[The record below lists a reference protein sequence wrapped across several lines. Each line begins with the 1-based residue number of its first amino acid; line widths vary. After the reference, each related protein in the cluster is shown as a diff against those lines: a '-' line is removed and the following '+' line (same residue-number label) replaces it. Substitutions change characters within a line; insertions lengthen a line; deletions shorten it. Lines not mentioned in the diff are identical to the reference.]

1 MPQGRKGFLYRLIHS
16 PAEFKIQVF
25 FILFFLELVAY
36 TVLFHYLYPILE
48 GKSITWPKALLFVM
62 ETITTTG
69 YGELMPFQNDL
80 TVVFTLIM
88 MITGITII
96 FMVVPLLIAPYLSS
110 ILQTSP
116 PQKTP
121 HKVKD
126 HVVIVGYG
134 ELARAL
140 IESLMISD
148 LEIVIIDDDEQTVR
162 EAAKRHRNRIFT
174 VWGDYGNPS
183 TWSGGWLQYA
193 SNVIVCE
200 DERTT
205 ATIILGIREQ
215 TPGRIIAVVDKL
227 SFDRYLR
234 DAGAEYVLSPKHVT
248 GRMLARHA
256 ELTAPHIAPIDLLSG
271 SEQILLDSISSY
283 EGVLR
288 IVHIPIMTGTKAAG
302 KTLKDLELFDKYGVY
317 TLFLA
322 RGGRFVFHPGEDEII
337 DYSSGLFLIGS
348 RDRIPE
354 MIEKEFVSLDGGKNV
369 AIIAGY
375 GDVGRA
381 AYHELTGRGISC
393 TVIDQ
398 KRWEAEG
405 VVGNAEDEDVLKQAG
420 IEEARYCMI
429 ALNDDDINIFT
440 TLMARDINP
449 GIRILARANEPGSV
463 EKLYRAGADYVAL
476 LPTIGGQVIGRVVL
490 SDIVQVIL
498 DLPFDHKVVK
508 KHMMKKPGITVEWLE
523 KKTGARIIG
532 IEGGEKA
539 IVKPMPDE
547 TISEGDSVIATGTI
561 SQLKKFI
568 RLC

>member
-1 MPQGRKGFLYRLIHS
+1 MVRSRKGFLYRLIHS
-16 PAEFKIQVF
+16 PAEFKIRVF
-25 FILFFLELVAY
+25 FLLFFLEMAAY
-36 TVLFHYLYPILE
+36 TILFYYLYPILE
-48 GKSITWPKALLFVM
+48 GKSITWPKSLLFVL

-80 TVVFTLIM
+80 TVIFTIIM

-96 FMVVPLLIAPYLSS
+96 FTIVPLLIAPYLSS

-121 HKVKD
+121 HKLKD
-126 HVVIVGYG
+126 HVVIIGYG
-134 ELARAL
+134 ELATSL

-148 LEIVIIDDDEQTVR
+148 LEIVIIDDDEHTIIEV
-162 EAAKRHRNRIFT
+162 AKKHRNRVFT
-174 VWGDYGNPS
+174 VWGDYSNPA
-183 TWSGGWLQYA
+183 TWSGGWLKYA

-200 DERTT
+200 DERTA

-256 ELTAPHIAPIDLLSG
+256 ELTAHHTVPIDLSG
-271 SEQILLDSISSY
+271 SDQILLDSISSY
-283 EGVLR
+283 EGILR
-288 IVHIPIMTGTKAAG
+288 IIHIPIMPGTKAAG
-302 KTLKDLELFDKYGVY
+302 KTLQELDLINRYGFY

-322 RGGRFVFHPGEDEII
+322 RGGKFVFHPGDDELI
-337 DYSSGLFLIGS
+337 DYSSGLFLIG
-348 RDRIPE
+348 RIDKIPE
-354 MIEKEFVSLDGGKNV
+354 MVENEFVSGDTGKNIAV
-369 AIIAGY
+369 IAGF

-381 AYHELTGRGISC
+381 AYQDLTSRGISC
-393 TVIDQ
+393 IVIDQ
-398 KRWEAEG
+398 KKQKAEG
-405 VVGNAEDEDVLKQAG
+405 VVGNAEDEDVLLEAN
-420 IEEARYCMI
+420 ISEARYCLI

-440 TLMARDINP
+440 TLMARDMNP
-449 GIRILARANEPGSV
+449 AIRILARANEPVSV

-476 LPTIGGQVIGRVVL
+476 LPSIGGQVIGRVVL

-498 DLPFDHKVVK
+498 DLPFDHKVVR
-508 KHMMKKPGITVEWLE
+508 KHMMKNSGMNIGWLE
-523 KKTGARIIG
+523 KKTGAMIIG
-532 IEGGEKA
+532 MEGGSRA
-539 IVKPMPDE
+539 IVKPRPEEVMM
-547 TISEGDSVIATGTI
+547 EGDFLIATGTI
-561 SQLKKFI
+561 DQLKKFI

>member
-1 MPQGRKGFLYRLIHS
+1 MAHGRKGFLYRLIHS
-16 PAEFKIQVF
+16 PAEFKIRVF
-25 FILFFLELVAY
+25 FLLFFLEIVAY

-48 GKSITWPKALLFVM
+48 EKSITWPKALLFVM

-69 YGELMPFQNDL
+69 YGDLMPFENDL
-80 TVVFTLIM
+80 TVIFTIIM
-88 MITGITII
+88 MITGIIII
-96 FMVVPLLIAPYLSS
+96 FMIVPLLIAPYLSS
-110 ILQTSP
+110 ILQTTP

-126 HVVIVGYG
+126 HVVIIGYG

-140 IESLMISD
+140 IESLLISD
-148 LEIVIIDDDEQTVR
+148 LEIVIIDDDILTVR
-162 EAAKRHRNRIFT
+162 EAAKKHRNRIYT
-174 VWGDYGNPS
+174 VWGDYSNPS
-183 TWSGGWLQYA
+183 TWSGCWLQYA

-256 ELTAPHIAPIDLLSG
+256 ELTSPHIAPMDLMSG
-271 SEQILLDSISSY
+271 TDQMLIDSISSY

-288 IVHIPIMTGTKAAG
+288 IVHIPIMAGTKAAG
-302 KTLKDLELFDKYGVY
+302 KTLKELELFTKYGVY

-322 RGGRFVFHPGEDEII
+322 RGGKFVFHPGDDEII
-337 DYSSGLFLIGS
+337 DYSSGLFLIGP

-354 MIEKEFVSLDGGKNV
+354 MIEKEFVSSDGGKNI
-369 AIIAGY
+369 AIVAGY

-381 AYHELTGRGISC
+381 AYHEMTARGISC
-393 TVIDQ
+393 TIIDQ
-398 KRWEAEG
+398 KRQEAEG
-405 VVGNAEDEDVLKQAG
+405 VVGNAEDEDVLQRAG
-420 IEEARYCMI
+420 ITEARYCLI

-449 GIRILARANEPGSV
+449 GVRILARANEPGSV

-508 KHMMKKPGITVEWLE
+508 KHMMKNPGTTIEWLE

-532 IEGGEKA
+532 IESGETA
-539 IVKPMPDE
+539 IVTPVREE
-547 TISEGDSVIATGTI
+547 TIKEGDSLIATGTI
-561 SQLKKFI
+561 DQLKRFI

>member
-1 MPQGRKGFLYRLIHS
+1 MVRGRKGFLHRLIHS
-16 PAEFKIQVF
+16 PAEFKIRVF
-25 FILFFLELVAY
+25 FLLFFLEMAAY
-36 TVLFHYLYPILE
+36 TILFHYLYPILE
-48 GKSITWPKALLFVM
+48 GKSITWPKSLLFVL

-80 TVVFTLIM
+80 TVIFTLVM

-96 FMVVPLLIAPYLSS
+96 FMIVPLLIAPYLSS

-116 PQKTP
+116 PHMTP

-134 ELARAL
+134 ELAKSL

-148 LEIVIIDDDEQTVR
+148 LEIVIIDDDEQTIA
-162 EAAKRHRNRIFT
+162 EAARRHRNQVFT
-174 VWGDYGNPS
+174 VWGDYNNPS

-193 SNVIVCE
+193 SNVIVCK
-200 DERTT
+200 DERTA

-256 ELTAPHIAPIDLLSG
+256 ELTAHHTVPIDLSG
-271 SEQILLDSISSY
+271 PEQVLLDSISSY
-283 EGVLR
+283 EGLLR
-288 IVHIPIMTGTKAAG
+288 IIHIPIMPGTRAAG
-302 KTLKDLELFDKYGVY
+302 KSLKELDLFNRYGFY

-322 RGGRFVFHPGEDEII
+322 RGGKFVFHPGDEEII
-337 DYSSGLFLIGS
+337 DFSSGLFLIGPLS
-348 RDRIPE
+348 GIPE
-354 MIEKEFVSLDGGKNV
+354 MIENEFVSGDGGKNIAV
-369 AIIAGY
+369 IAGY

-381 AYHELTGRGISC
+381 VYDELTGRGISC
-393 TVIDQ
+393 IVIDQ
-398 KRWEAEG
+398 KKQEAEG
-405 VVGNAEDEDVLKQAG
+405 VVGNAEDEDVLRKAG
-420 IEEARYCMI
+420 ISEARYCLI

-440 TLMARDINP
+440 TLMARDMNP
-449 GIRILARANEPGSV
+449 AIRILVRANEPGSV

-508 KHMMKKPGITVEWLE
+508 KHMMKNPGRTIEWLE

-532 IEGGEKA
+532 MEGEGKA
-539 IVKPMPDE
+539 IVKPPPGEIIM
-547 TISEGDSVIATGTI
+547 EGDSLIATGTI
-561 SQLKKFI
+561 DQLKKFI
-568 RLC
+568 QLC

>member
-1 MPQGRKGFLYRLIHS
+1 MVSGRKGFLHRLIHS
-16 PAEFKIQVF
+16 PAEFKIRVF
-25 FILFFLELVAY
+25 FLLFFLEMAAY
-36 TVLFHYLYPILE
+36 TILFHYLYPILE
-48 GKSITWPKALLFVM
+48 GKSITWPKALLFVL

-80 TVVFTLIM
+80 TVIFTLVM

-96 FMVVPLLIAPYLSS
+96 FMIVPLLIAPYLSS

-116 PQKTP
+116 PLKTP

-126 HVVIVGYG
+126 HVVIIGYG
-134 ELARAL
+134 ELAKSL

-148 LEIVIIDDDEQTVR
+148 LEIVIIDDDEHTIK
-162 EAAKRHRNRIFT
+162 EAAKRHRNQVFT
-174 VWGDYGNPS
+174 VWGDYSNPS

-200 DERTT
+200 DERTA

-215 TPGRIIAVVDKL
+215 TPGRIVAVVDKL

-256 ELTAPHIAPIDLLSG
+256 ELTAHHTVPIDLSG
-271 SEQILLDSISSY
+271 SEQVLLDSISSY
-283 EGVLR
+283 EGILR
-288 IVHIPIMTGTKAAG
+288 IIHIPIMPGTKAAG
-302 KTLKDLELFDKYGVY
+302 KSLKELDLFNRYGCY
-317 TLFLA
+317 PLFLA
-322 RGGRFVFHPGEDEII
+322 RGGKFVFYPGDEEII
-337 DYSSGLFLIGS
+337 DYSSGLFLIGPLEG
-348 RDRIPE
+348 IPK
-354 MIEKEFVSLDGGKNV
+354 MIEDEFVSEDNGKNV

-381 AYHELTGRGISC
+381 AYHELTSRGISC
-393 TVIDQ
+393 IIIDQ
-398 KRWEAEG
+398 KKQEANG
-405 VVGNAEDEDVLKQAG
+405 VVGNAEDEDVLREAG
-420 IEEARYCMI
+420 IGEARYCLI

-440 TLMARDINP
+440 TLMARDMNP
-449 GIRILARANEPGSV
+449 AIRILVRANEPVSV
-463 EKLYRAGADYVAL
+463 EKLYRAGADYVAF
-476 LPTIGGQVIGRVVL
+476 LPTIGGQVISRVVL

-508 KHMMKKPGITVEWLE
+508 KHMMKNPGMTIEWLE

-532 IEGGEKA
+532 MEGGGKA
-539 IVKPMPDE
+539 IVKPLPKE
-547 TISEGDSVIATGTI
+547 TILEGDILIATGSI
-561 SQLKKFI
+561 NQLKKFI

>member
-1 MPQGRKGFLYRLIHS
+1 MARGRKGFLHRLIHS
-16 PAEFKIQVF
+16 PAEFKIRVF
-25 FILFFLELVAY
+25 FLLFFVEMAAY
-36 TVLFHYLYPILE
+36 TILFHYLYPVLE
-48 GKSITWPKALLFVM
+48 GKSITWPKALLFVL

-80 TVVFTLIM
+80 TVIFTLVM
-88 MITGITII
+88 MITGISII
-96 FMVVPLLIAPYLSS
+96 FMIVPLLIAPYLSS

-116 PQKTP
+116 PQRTP

-134 ELARAL
+134 ELAKSL

-148 LEIVIIDDDEQTVR
+148 LEIVVIDDDEQTIA
-162 EAAKRHRNRIFT
+162 EAAKRHRNQVFT
-174 VWGDYGNPS
+174 VWGDYSNPS
-183 TWSGGWLQYA
+183 TWTGSWLQYA

-200 DERTT
+200 DERTA

-256 ELTAPHIAPIDLLSG
+256 ELTAHHTVPIDLSG
-271 SEQILLDSISSY
+271 PEQVLLDSISSY
-283 EGVLR
+283 EGTLR
-288 IVHIPIMTGTKAAG
+288 IIHIPIMPGTRAAG
-302 KTLKDLELFDKYGVY
+302 KSLKELDLFNRYGFY

-322 RGGRFVFHPGEDEII
+322 RGGKFVFHPGDDETI
-337 DYSSGLFLIGS
+337 DFSSGLFLIGPLT
-348 RDRIPE
+348 RIPE
-354 MIEKEFVSLDGGKNV
+354 MIENEFVSGDGGKNV
-369 AIIAGY
+369 AVIAGY

-381 AYHELTGRGISC
+381 VYQELTGRGVSC
-393 TVIDQ
+393 IVIDQ
-398 KRWEAEG
+398 KKQEAEG
-405 VVGNAEDEDVLKQAG
+405 VVGNAEDEDVLRKAG
-420 IEEARYCMI
+420 ISEARYCLI

-440 TLMARDINP
+440 TLMARDMNP
-449 GIRILARANEPGSV
+449 AARILVRANEPGSV

-508 KHMMKKPGITVEWLE
+508 KHMMKNPGKTIDWLE
-523 KKTGARIIG
+523 KKTGTRIIG
-532 IEGGEKA
+532 LEGGGKA
-539 IVKPMPDE
+539 IVKPLAEE
-547 TISEGDSVIATGTI
+547 TISEGDSLIATGNI
-561 SQLKKFI
+561 DQLKKFI